1 MNKNDRKILKEQVES
16 LEKYW
21 GELPCDLSSEES
33 EVQNIIDE
41 LDERIGNAIGGKG
54 DELEEQKNVLEE
66 AVSAIQDAQAALEE
80 ASDRLQEAIDNIESL
95 L

>member
-1 MNKNDRKILKEQVES
+1 MNKGDRKILKEQAES
-16 LEKYW
+16 LQKYMDD
-21 GELPCDLSSEES
+21 LPCDIES
-33 EVQNIIDE
+33 EVQNIVDE

-66 AVSAIQDAQAALEE
+66 AVSAIQDAQTALEE
-80 ASDRLQEAIDNIESL
+80 ASERLQEAIDNIESL

>member
-1 MNKNDRKILKEQVES
+1 MNKDDRKILKEQVDS
-16 LEKYW
+16 LQKYMDD
-21 GELPCDLSSEES
+21 LPCDLSEEES

-66 AVSAIQDAQAALEE
+66 AVSALQDAQTALEE
-80 ASDRLQEAIDNIESL
+80 ASERLQEAIDNIESL

>member
-16 LEKYW
+16 LRKHVND
-21 GELPCDLSSEES
+21 LPCDLSVEES
-33 EVQNIIDE
+33 EVQSIIDE

-80 ASDRLQEAIDNIESL
+80 ASEYLQEAIDNIESL